1 MHDLDTGAEGGALE
15 LREVH
20 DLDTGAE
27 GGA

>member
-1 MHDLDTGAEGGALE
+1 MHDLDTGAEGDALE